1 MLTVTGKAKEKH
13 NKEALEKQTMD
24 LEAAIKI
31 IPSSSIP
38 TRLEFVLDKEREGD
52 QVVERE
58 EGTGKGKNKS
68 PIFAISKTGE
78 V

>member
-24 LEAAIKI
+24 LGVAIKI
-31 IPSSSIP
+31 ISSSSIP
-38 TRLEFVLDKEREGD
+38 TRLAFVLDKERGGD

-58 EGTGKGKNKS
+58 EGIGKGKSKS
-68 PIFAISKTGE
+68 PIFTISKTVE

>member
-1 MLTVTGKAKEKH
+1 MLTVTAKAKEKL

-24 LEAAIKI
+24 PEAAIRI
-31 IPSSSIP
+31 IPSSSMP

-58 EGTGKGKNKS
+58 ESIGKGKNKS
-68 PIFAISKTGE
+68 PMFPISKTGE